1 MSTATR
7 LFQACTAGK
16 APGDLTA
23 QAVSLYH
30 RSPYT
35 IWCGKFAPDEHR
47 DPLGPYRELLLER
60 GIEHEKRVL
69 AARWPGCTAAS
80 FHEPLEGFR
89 LLVERMV
96 GGASAVCGLPMFYL
110 PEGLQ
115 GRPDVLVKREGVQS
129 VLGNY
134 AYEVYEIKLAANI
147 EEPHILQAVFY
158 SYLLSKIQGRLPE
171 RFFVINRDHDERA
184 YRTADYEAALRDAIA
199 GTRRILEGAEQP
211 SPTYNGGEWP
221 WMSWSN
227 HMALHER
234 DISLVPGVGPA
245 MKEKL
250 VARGMRKVWD
260 LSSAS
265 PVALEA
271 IPGVGRATAE
281 RLVVHARA
289 IHRRACIALDRSALR
304 FRYCPTEVF
313 LDLEGTDPTGEQD
326 GLEQVDYL
334 IGALSADAGG
344 TRYRPFAAWRIR
356 EEGRMFREFVEFL
369 LGLGD
374 VVVYH
379 WHNYERWHLRQLASR
394 HGLTEVV
401 ERDIFP
407 KMVDLHRV
415 ATRAFA
421 FPTPTNGLKDI
432 AKHLG
437 FRWRHEDVNA
447 LDSIAWYLR
456 YQSAPEIWGEKLQGI
471 VEYNEDDCRATKFI
485 KDWLVAQAASE
496 EEGERERG

>member
-7 LFQACTAGK
+7 LFQACTAG
-16 APGDLTA
+16 GLSGGITA
-23 QAVSLYH
+23 HEVSLYR
-30 RSPYT
+30 RSPYS
-35 IWCGKFAPDEHR
+35 IWCGKFAPPEHR

-60 GIEHEKRVL
+60 GIEHEKRVI
-69 AARWPGCTAAS
+69 AARWPGCEAAP
-80 FHEPLEGFR
+80 FRDPLEGFR
-89 LLVERMV
+89 LLVDRMA
-96 GGASAVCGLPMFYL
+96 GGADAICGLPLFYL
-110 PEGLQ
+110 PEDLH
-115 GRPDVLVKREGVQS
+115 GRPDVLLKREGVPS
-129 VLGNY
+129 AFGDY
-134 AYEVYEIKLAANI
+134 AYEVVEIKLAARI
-147 EEPHILQAVFY
+147 EEPHILQAAFY
-158 SYLLSKIQGRLPE
+158 TYLLSKIQGCMPE
-171 RFFVINRDHDERA
+171 RFSVINRDHAEQA
-184 YRTADYEAALRDAIA
+184 YRSADYGETLRAAIA
-199 GTRRILEGAEQP
+199 GARRILEGSERP

-221 WMSWSN
+221 WMKWTN
-227 HMALHER
+227 HTALRER

-250 VARGMRKVWD
+250 AARGMRKVWD

-265 PVALEA
+265 PDALMG

-281 RLVVHARA
+281 RLVVNARA
-289 IHRRACIALDRSALR
+289 IHRRTCIALERSALR
-304 FRYCPTEVF
+304 FRDCPTEVF

-334 IGALSADAGG
+334 IGVLTADAGG

-374 VVVYH
+374 VTVYH
-379 WHNYERWHLRQLASR
+379 WHNYEHWHLRQLASR

-407 KMVDLHRV
+407 RMVDLHRV

-456 YQSAPEIWGEKLQGI
+456 YQSAPEIWEEKLQGI

-485 KDWLVAQAASE
+485 KDWLASQAAAV
-496 EEGERERG
+496 RG

>member
-7 LFQACTAGK
+7 LLHACTAG
-16 APGDLTA
+16 GLSGEITA
-23 QAVSLYH
+23 HEVSLYR
-30 RSPYT
+30 RSPYS
-35 IWCGKFAPDEHR
+35 IWCGKFAPPERR

-60 GIEHEKRVL
+60 GIEHEKRVI
-69 AARWPGCTAAS
+69 AARWPGCAAAP
-80 FHEPLEGFR
+80 FRDPLDGFR
-89 LLVERMV
+89 LLVDRMV
-96 GGASAVCGLPMFYL
+96 GGADAICGLPMFYL
-110 PEGLQ
+110 PDGLQ
-115 GRPDVLVKREGVQS
+115 GRPDVLVKRQGVPS
-129 VLGNY
+129 AFGSY

-147 EEPHILQAVFY
+147 EEPHILQAAFY
-158 SYLLSKIQGRLPE
+158 THLLSKIQGRLPE
-171 RFFVINRDHDERA
+171 RFFVINRDHAEQA
-184 YRTADYEAALRDAIA
+184 YRSSEYEETLRDAIE
-199 GTRRILEGAEQP
+199 GTRRILGGTEKP

-221 WMSWSN
+221 WMAWTN
-227 HMALHER
+227 HMALRER
-234 DISLVPGVGPA
+234 DISLVPGVGPR

-250 VARGMRKVWD
+250 AARGMRKVWD

-281 RLVVHARA
+281 RLVVNARA
-289 IHRRACIALDRSALR
+289 IRQRSCIPLDRSVLQ
-304 FRYCPTEVF
+304 FRDCATEVF
-313 LDLEGTDPTGEQD
+313 LDLEGTDPAGEQE

-334 IGALSADAGG
+334 IGVLISDASGLC
-344 TRYRPFAAWRIR
+344 YRPFAAWRIV
-356 EEGRMFREFVEFL
+356 EEGRMFSEFVDFL
-369 LGLGD
+369 SGLGD

-394 HGLTEVV
+394 HGLADVV
-401 ERDIFP
+401 ERGIFP
-407 KMVDLHRV
+407 RMVDLHRV

-456 YQSAPEIWGEKLQGI
+456 YQSAPEIWEEKLQGI
-471 VEYNEDDCRATKFI
+471 VDYNEDDCRATKFI
-485 KDWLVAQAASE
+485 KDWLVSQA
-496 EEGERERG
+496 ERRTGKRP